1 MYMIVIIGLLFF
13 KKGPE
18 CRTELPQKHR
28 HVACIQFDEDNS
40 ITWYFIDGSKR
51 KIAPFK
57 YIPQRNIGDQFM
69 NVNNINSIKY
79 SLII

>member
-1 MYMIVIIGLLFF
+1 M
-13 KKGPE
+13 
-18 CRTELPQKHR
+18 
-28 HVACIQFDEDNS
+28 ACIQFDEDNS

-69 NVNNINSIKY
+69 NVNNDIATTVLVCNNNVTSGDKACFFY
-79 SLII
+79 VTLY